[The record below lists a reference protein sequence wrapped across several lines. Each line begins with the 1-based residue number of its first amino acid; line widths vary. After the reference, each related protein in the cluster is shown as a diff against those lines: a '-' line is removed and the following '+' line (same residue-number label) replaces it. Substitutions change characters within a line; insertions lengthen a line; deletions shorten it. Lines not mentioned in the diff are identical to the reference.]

1 TDLPFRRLWTVL
13 FTMPL
18 GVPTFVAAYTWVAL
32 SFRFAPRSTLI
43 YGLKGPIVI
52 MSLGL
57 FPYVYLPVLAA
68 LRGLDTSQEEVA
80 RSLGQSRL
88 STFLRVTL
96 PQLRPAIA
104 GGTLIVAL
112 HILAEFG
119 ALQLL
124 RYQTFTTAIVRRA
137 TDLGSPQAARSLSIV
152 LAAGALLLLLLDR
165 ILRGRPA
172 PTRTGGGA
180 ARSAELW
187 RLGRGAIPCLLGAAT
202 LTVLSLG
209 VP

>member
-1 TDLPFRRLWTVL
+1 SVVPLDPPQPVTPSSRPKRARATRIPKLLAAAGILVAVVSITPVLYLLIRDGFSISQLVSELQSPGTTPLIVNTIQLLVGVCVTTAFLGVGAAMLVSRTDLPFRRLWTVL

-104 GGTLIVAL
+104 GGT
-112 HILAEFG
+112 
-119 ALQLL
+119 
-124 RYQTFTTAIVRRA
+124 
-137 TDLGSPQAARSLSIV
+137 
-152 LAAGALLLLLLDR
+152 
-165 ILRGRPA
+165 
-172 PTRTGGGA
+172 
-180 ARSAELW
+180 
-187 RLGRGAIPCLLGAAT
+187 
-202 LTVLSLG
+202 
-209 VP
+209 